1 MVQRA
6 ENIVNTVVVVSFD
19 SFYILFN
26 LMSSGMVLDVIFDDF
41 VVPGT
46 PIW

>member
-6 ENIVNTVVVVSFD
+6 ENIVNTVVFVSFHF
-19 SFYILFN
+19 FYILLN

-41 VVPGT
+41 VIPGT